1 MNPDFVVGMAAGALL
16 QMVAVL
22 AFYMLLEWASRP
34 EGE

>member
-1 MNPDFVVGMAAGALL
+1 MNPDFVVGVATGALL

-22 AFYMLLEWASRP
+22 AFYMLLDWVSRP